1 MVKRE
6 DNSEEII
13 VDVKTSKVETLVDD
27 LPSAKDSGL
36 KPSLVS
42 TNEPEPFNPF
52 SALDSARS
60 SEVVSGTIEI
70 NDELDAAAE
79 AVTAKE
85 KTPTPESIAAELKE
99 VAEHAVPVD
108 DDELDEEPETI
119 AAPTPNDK
127 SKEKKIL
134 PIIIAI
140 CVVCI
145 AIIAVCLF
153 LYLSKPSEAEADDE
167 VVDNR
172 PKTTTYDYVVG
183 AWESQAEGGSCYV
196 LSEGKT
202 FYWLRDCG
210 NYDDNYYYGNVDIIL
225 RGQKALK
232 SSGVSFEEAK
242 KMLQIDDDRI
252 TEDDVFLI
260 NLQSTERKVGG
271 VDTTS
276 TLGADP
282 IRLLFVRHGSSSK
295 AYGYQ
300 FNSGDMYVFAYSSES
315 VL

>member
-1 MVKRE
+1 MTKQV

-13 VDVKTSKVETLVDD
+13 VNVKTSKVETLVDD
-27 LPSAKDSGL
+27 LPSAEDSGL
-36 KPSLVS
+36 KPSLIS
-42 TNEPEPFNPF
+42 TNEPEPFDPF
-52 SALDSARS
+52 SALDSAQS
-60 SEVVSGTIEI
+60 SEVVSGTIEV

-85 KTPTPESIAAELKE
+85 KSPTPESVAAELKE
-99 VAEHAVPVD
+99 VAEHAAPV
-108 DDELDEEPETI
+108 DDELDDEPETI
-119 AAPTPNDK
+119 AAPTSDDK
-127 SKEKKIL
+127 TKEKKIL
-134 PIIIAI
+134 PIIIAV

-153 LYLSKPSEAEADDE
+153 LYFSKPSETEADDE

-202 FYWLRDCG
+202 FYWLRNCG
-210 NYDDNYYYGNVDIIL
+210 DYDDNYYYGNVDIIL
-225 RGQKALK
+225 RGQKAL
-232 SSGVSFEEAK
+232 SGAGMSFDEAK

>member
-1 MVKRE
+1 MTKRV

-13 VDVKTSKVETLVDD
+13 VNVKTSKVETLVDD
-27 LPSAKDSGL
+27 LPSAEDSGL
-36 KPSLVS
+36 KPSPIS
-42 TNEPEPFNPF
+42 TNEPKPFDPF
-52 SALDSARS
+52 SAFDSVRS
-60 SEVVSGTIEI
+60 SEIVSGTIEV
-70 NDELDAAAE
+70 NEELDAAAE

-85 KTPTPESIAAELKE
+85 KSPTPESVAAELKE
-99 VAEHAVPVD
+99 VAEHAAPV
-108 DDELDEEPETI
+108 DDELDDEPETI
-119 AAPTPNDK
+119 AAPTPDDK
-127 SKEKKIL
+127 TKEKKIL

-140 CVVCI
+140 CVACI
-145 AIIAVCLF
+145 AIIAICLF
-153 LYLSKPSEAEADDE
+153 LYFSKPSETEADDE

-202 FYWLRDCG
+202 FYWLRNCG
-210 NYDDNYYYGNVDIIL
+210 DYDDNYYYGNVDIIL
-225 RGQKALK
+225 RGQKAL
-232 SSGVSFEEAK
+232 SGAGMSFDDAK

-260 NLQSTERKVGG
+260 NLQPTERKVGG